1 MNEMQQSSS
10 VEDSLNEIASL
21 LLMIHEHYLKNLVG
35 VDITVALVSLV
46 ENIGLSCDVSVLDI
60 ERLRR
65 NRPEFSVLYPMEFDT
80 FFTWLRSLAKFI
92 YSENEGDGRV
102 AFHHLLVNYLVP
114 AVSSLEQGGHNSSPA
129 STPLV
134 YITESAWKIYSV
146 YEEFVTLTFL
156 SLCDEV
162 NIYTI

>member
-1 MNEMQQSSS
+1 MQKSSS

-35 VDITVALVSLV
+35 VDITVALVSLI
-46 ENIGLSCDVSVLDI
+46 ENIGLSRDVSVLDI

-65 NRPEFSVLYPMEFDT
+65 DRPEFSVVYPMEFDT
-80 FFTWLRSLAKFI
+80 FFTWLRSVAKFI
-92 YSENEGDGRV
+92 YNENDSDGRV

-114 AVSSLEQGGHNSSPA
+114 AVSSLEQGGNNSSP
-129 STPLV
+129 SSSPLV
-134 YITESAWKIYSV
+134 YITESAWKVYSV
-146 YEEFVTLTFL
+146 FEEFLTLLFL

-162 NIYTI
+162 NVHISQ